1 MEELLLLL
9 RGANPGFDSS
19 MKDYLN
25 FVTGMGDLITMT
37 KTVNFGSKPRVLF
50 RLKIS
55 NLG

>member
-19 MKDYLN
+19 MKDYLI